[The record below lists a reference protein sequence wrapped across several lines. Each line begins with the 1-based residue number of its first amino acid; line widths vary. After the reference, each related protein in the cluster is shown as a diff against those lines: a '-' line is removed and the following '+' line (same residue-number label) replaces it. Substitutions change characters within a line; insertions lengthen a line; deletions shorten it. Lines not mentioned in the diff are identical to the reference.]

1 MELLE
6 ITGNCWNGQ
15 KWMELGSNGWK
26 LVEMDGMAVI
36 CLNWLE
42 MAGNAQQL
50 LEMAVIFGKLLK
62 MAVNGL
68 NMLN

>member
-1 MELLE
+1 
-6 ITGNCWNGQ
+6 
-15 KWMELGSNGWK
+15 
-26 LVEMDGMAVI
+26 MAVI